1 MDRQVRVKL
10 AMATSVRAFSR
21 AHPSS
26 DGSYASVVNRLD
38 AVIVLIEELAER
50 QAGGQAATQ
59 SAAARRG
66 DIRRQLQMGLLRH
79 LVTTAAHADTESPGI
94 TEKFPTP
101 NINATH
107 AVYRAR
113 AGDLLNQA
121 RLNQELLVQHGLSET
136 LLSDLETTLA
146 EFDASLRESDD
157 AKQTHVAARAEMK
170 ALSDEITRLV
180 GILDGFNRYRFHSHP
195 QLIVAWES
203 AKHVAAA
210 PQPKRAED
218 AAPPLTLVIPD
229 RESAA

>member
-10 AMATSVRAFSR
+10 AMATSVGAFSR
-21 AHPSS
+21 AHPST
-26 DGSYASVVNRLD
+26 DGSYVAVVDRLD
-38 AVIVLIEELAER
+38 GVIVRIEKLAEQ
-50 QAGGQAATQ
+50 QAGGQASTQ
-59 SAAARRG
+59 SAAARRA

-79 LVTTAAHADTESPGI
+79 LVTTAAHADTEAPGI
-94 TEKFPTP
+94 AEKFPTP
-101 NINATH
+101 NCNATH

-121 RLNQELLVQHGLSET
+121 RRHQELLVRHGLSET
-136 LLSDLETTLA
+136 LLDDLEATLA

-157 AKQTHVAARAEMK
+157 GKQTHVAARAEMK
-170 ALSDEITRLV
+170 ALCDEITRLV
-180 GILDGFNRYRFHSHP
+180 GILDGFNRYRFHNQP

-210 PQPKRAED
+210 PQPKREED
-218 AAPPLTLVIPD
+218 AAPPLTLIIPD